1 MKVTSKQMI
10 AIVKVMMDIMHSDG
24 MEEVEGV
31 YVVNFL
37 RQFKMDDD
45 KMTEI
50 IRASKQMDK
59 DTAYELING
68 LDQSAK
74 QELSN
79 YLGGLILT
87 DGDVSDE
94 ESVILFEMLGY
105 CGIPLP
111 DTQEWEEW
119 VNSNYPAEAW
129 NLEITDNQVICNGTP
144 IKTAQRVPVLPS
156 DTIIASHSYQ
166 LY

>member
-1 MKVTSKQMI
+1 MKVTLKQMI

-59 DTAYELING
+59 DGVKIFLEDGPKAVESTISNG
-68 LDQSAK
+68 KISR
-74 QELSN
+74 
-79 YLGGLILT
+79 
-87 DGDVSDE
+87 
-94 ESVILFEMLGY
+94 
-105 CGIPLP
+105 
-111 DTQEWEEW
+111 
-119 VNSNYPAEAW
+119 NS
-129 NLEITDNQVICNGTP
+129 
-144 IKTAQRVPVLPS
+144 
-156 DTIIASHSYQ
+156 
-166 LY
+166 